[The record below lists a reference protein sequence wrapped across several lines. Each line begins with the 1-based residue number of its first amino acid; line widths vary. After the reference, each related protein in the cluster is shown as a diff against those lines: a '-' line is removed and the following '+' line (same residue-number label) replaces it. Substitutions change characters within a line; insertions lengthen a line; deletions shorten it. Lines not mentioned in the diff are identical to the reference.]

1 MTRVLVTG
9 GAGFIGSNLTA
20 ALLKQGD
27 SVRVLDNFSSGKRE
41 NLFFEKG
48 YSTLEVIEGDITD
61 YQSCQSVMKTVE
73 CVFHQAALPSVPQSV
88 EDPLTSNR
96 VNVEGTLNVLLAARD
111 AGVKRVVYA
120 SSCAIY
126 GDDPTLPKKEDMA
139 PHPLSPY
146 ALQKYVGERYCLLFS
161 SLYQVETVSLRY
173 FNVFGPKQDPNSFY
187 AAAIPRFID
196 ALLDGRSP
204 VVFGDGEQ
212 SRDFVFIDDVVQANL
227 LAMSAHP
234 LCGDVVNVAHGRSL
248 SINELLAILKDLL
261 GSKILPDYE
270 EPRTGDVRHSLGD
283 IQRGKQLLNY
293 APRVEMREGLAK
305 TVAYFKSKRKE
316 MLRR

>member
-111 AGVKRVVYA
+111 A
-120 SSCAIY
+120 
-126 GDDPTLPKKEDMA
+126 E
-139 PHPLSPY
+139 
-146 ALQKYVGERYCLLFS
+146 
-161 SLYQVETVSLRY
+161 
-173 FNVFGPKQDPNSFY
+173 
-187 AAAIPRFID
+187 
-196 ALLDGRSP
+196 
-204 VVFGDGEQ
+204 
-212 SRDFVFIDDVVQANL
+212 
-227 LAMSAHP
+227 
-234 LCGDVVNVAHGRSL
+234 
-248 SINELLAILKDLL
+248 
-261 GSKILPDYE
+261 
-270 EPRTGDVRHSLGD
+270 
-283 IQRGKQLLNY
+283 
-293 APRVEMREGLAK
+293 
-305 TVAYFKSKRKE
+305 
-316 MLRR
+316 

>member
-20 ALLKQGD
+20 ALLNQGH

-41 NLFFEKG
+41 NLSFGEGF
-48 YSTLEVIEGDITD
+48 STLEVIEGDITQ

-161 SLYQVETVSLRY
+161 SLYRVETVSLRY

-196 ALLDGRSP
+196 ALLDGRPP
-204 VVFGDGEQ
+204 VVFADGEQ

-227 LAMSAHP
+227 LAMSAHH
-234 LCGDVVNVAHGRSL
+234 LHGDVVNVAHGRNL
-248 SINELLAILKDLL
+248 SINELLAIMKDLL
-261 GSKILPDYE
+261 GSKVLPDYE

-305 TVAYFKSKRKE
+305 TVAYFMTQRKE
-316 MLRR
+316 RLKR